1 MKRCRFFVLMTC
13 LILGVGFPLF
23 SQGNVHNL
31 VVEEHQDIQTS
42 QNSEEPQN
50 KVELQ
55 NDEEPQDKTKIKLTG
70 NQLIIEELAKDS
82 ILDIYNIMGV
92 KVYNRRVKAGTNQ
105 YSLSLPR
112 GYYIIKIDKLTR
124 KIAIK

>member
-1 MKRCRFFVLMTC
+1 MKRYRFFLLMLC
-13 LILGVGFPLF
+13 LICGVGFPL
-23 SQGNVHNL
+23 SAQGNTDRFVM
-31 VVEEHQDIQTS
+31 EERQDMIES
-42 QNSEEPQN
+42 QNNEEPEN

-55 NDEEPQDKTKIKLTG
+55 KEEEPQSKTKIKLTG
-70 NQLIIEELAKDS
+70 NQLIIEDLVKDS
-82 ILDIYNIMGV
+82 VLDIYNIMGV

-105 YSLSLPR
+105 YILSLPK